1 MDRKK
6 LTTIILIAFAVVV
19 VFVIGAFTVHLFTNS
34 KTYKCYHYEEAF
46 SYANEDDAQIVDHIP
61 NYKYLKL
68 ELKKDKTFKMKLA
81 VKDGSGVTEIV
92 GTYSDK
98 NDKIT
103 LNFVGQHVEF
113 QVFDSL
119 EFTRAG
125 RELRCRQTATKTI
138 GDTEVTITITLKF
151 KKTIF

>member
-68 ELKKDKTFKMKLA
+68 ELKKDKTFKLA

-103 LNFVGQHVEF
+103 LNFVERPVEF
-113 QVFDSL
+113 LLFDSL

-125 RELRCRQTATKTI
+125 RELRCRQTATKTT